1 MIAEQQR
8 LEKELEAIQNKMR
21 ELPDGKLICVHNGD
35 YIKWH
40 QSDGHHIT
48 YIPKNNREL
57 AEQLAMK
64 KYLFLKEE
72 ELQKEQAAIRTYLQQ
87 CESENKAE
95 DLFEI
100 PEYALQLGESTVFP
114 DFTIRHPQTK
124 QYYYWEHFGMMD
136 NDSYSTKALS
146 KLRLYTANEIFPS
159 IQLITTYET
168 KDQPLDSAFVE
179 MLIKYYFL

>member
-1 MIAEQQR
+1 MQAPYMRNPVCPEQLVHKTSSGILVR
-8 LEKELEAIQNKMR
+8 SKSEAI
-21 ELPDGKLICVHNGD
+21 
-35 YIKWH
+35 
-40 QSDGHHIT
+40 IT
-48 YIPKNNREL
+48 MLLHMYQIPFRYE
-57 AEQLAMK
+57 
-64 KYLFLKEE
+64 
-72 ELQKEQAAIRTYLQQ
+72 
-87 CESENKAE
+87 C
-95 DLFEI
+95 
-100 PEYALQLGESTVFP
+100 ALQLGESTVFP